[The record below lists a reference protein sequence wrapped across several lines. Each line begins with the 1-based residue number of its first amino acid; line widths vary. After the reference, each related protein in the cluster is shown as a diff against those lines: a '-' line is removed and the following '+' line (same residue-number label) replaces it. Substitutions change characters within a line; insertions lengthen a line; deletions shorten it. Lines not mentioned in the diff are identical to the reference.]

1 MGWNSAHYPGLRENL
16 LRVTEQAEWADVQ
29 ALHGYGLV
37 AAGGARPTENNL
49 NSTADNALMIEDFC
63 RYKYVLY
70 TEGITYSGRLQFLQ
84 MCRSVLIS
92 PPIAWLQHSTHLV
105 RPTFS
110 SDLPVPPGSQRWAP
124 AKEIDTAWPV
134 HYRPEE
140 ANAVFVSPDWTDLER
155 TVAWLEKNPD
165 VADGIARRQ
174 RDLFVGEGYLSPA
187 AEVCYWRALIR
198 GWNEVVEYEI
208 DEWKH
213 REMVSWELFALNH
226 ANGEP

>member
-1 MGWNSAHYPGLRENL
+1 
-16 LRVTEQAEWADVQ
+16 
-29 ALHGYGLV
+29 
-37 AAGGARPTENNL
+37 
-49 NSTADNALMIEDFC
+49 
-63 RYKYVLY
+63 
-70 TEGITYSGRLQFLQ
+70 
-84 MCRSVLIS
+84 
-92 PPIAWLQHSTHLV
+92 
-105 RPTFS
+105 
-110 SDLPVPPGSQRWAP
+110 
-124 AKEIDTAWPV
+124 V

-140 ANAVFVSPDWTDLER
+140 ANAVFVSPDWTDNER

-213 REMVSWELFALNH
+213 REMVSWELFALGH
-226 ANGEP
+226 ANGEL